1 MTLRLHGLRKYLLV
15 HYLKIG
21 SFILNKNFREDVVK
35 LEITICTLI
44 DEFIFNRYSEIW
56 VANIPTDFN

>member
-1 MTLRLHGLRKYLLV
+1 MTLGLNGLRKYLL
-15 HYLKIG
+15 G
-21 SFILNKNFREDVVK
+21 SFILNKNFGEDVVK
-35 LEITICTLI
+35 PKITICTLI